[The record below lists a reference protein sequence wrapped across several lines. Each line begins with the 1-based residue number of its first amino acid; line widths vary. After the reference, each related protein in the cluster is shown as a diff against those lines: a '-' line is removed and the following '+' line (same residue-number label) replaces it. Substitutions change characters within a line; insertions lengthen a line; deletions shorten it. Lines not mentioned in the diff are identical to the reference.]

1 MPNEN
6 KDDEILNE
14 KDVSEDDLDNISWDE
29 VSENLEK
36 ENTKSKSKDEHVSE
50 ATANEFKKTAEF
62 SELKKS
68 GTVSSQSNIDFI
80 LDIPLQITVELGR
93 TNLPI
98 YDLLQL
104 GQGSIIELNKL
115 AGEPLEIL
123 VNQKLIAKGEV
134 VVVNEKFGI
143 RLTDIISPAERVEK
157 LG

>member
-6 KDDEILNE
+6 KDGEILND
-14 KDVSEDDLDNISWDE
+14 KDISEDMLENISWDE

-36 ENTKSKSKDEHVSE
+36 ENTKSKTKDENVSE
-50 ATANEFKKTAEF
+50 AKTTESKKTAEF

-93 TNLPI
+93 TSLPI